1 MDQPNQGA
9 TGQGD
14 DAPLTTSKRS
24 RADAEAAAAVGAKQ
38 DASTVGRAITIDKP
52 AAELWAF
59 FRDFSNLPQFME
71 NVVSIDVLDDK
82 RSHWVVKAPA
92 GQNVEWDAVV
102 TDEAEG
108 QHIAWKAQ
116 NADVPN
122 SGRVEFRDAGQRG
135 TVVHATI
142 VYDPPAGVVGK
153 LIAKMFQREPNMQAR
168 QDLKRF
174 KQLMETGEVPTRA
187 RNRREYEEEQN

>member
-1 MDQPNQGA
+1 MDRP
-9 TGQGD
+9 GQSD
-14 DAPLTTSKRS
+14 DAPLTTSKRFG
-24 RADAEAAAAVGAKQ
+24 ADAEAAAAVGATEGGS
-38 DASTVGRAITIDKP
+38 AVGRAITIDKP

-59 FRDFSNLPQFME
+59 FRDFGNLPQFME

-82 RSHWVVKAPA
+82 RSHWKVKAPA
-92 GQNVEWDAVV
+92 GQTVEWDAVV

-108 QHIAWKAQ
+108 RYIAWEAE
-116 NADVPN
+116 NADIPN
-122 SGRVEFRDAGQRG
+122 SGRVEFREAGQRG

>member
-1 MDQPNQGA
+1 MSEAQTQNKAP
-9 TGQGD
+9 D
-14 DAPLTTSKRS
+14 DAPVATSKH
-24 RADAEAAAAVGAKQ
+24 ADTDGTV
-38 DASTVGRAITIDKP
+38 VGRAITINKP

-59 FRDFSNLPQFME
+59 FRDFSNLPTFME

-82 RSHWVVKAPA
+82 RSHWKVKAPA
-92 GQNVEWDAVV
+92 GRTVEWDAVV

-108 QHIAWKAQ
+108 RFIAWQAE

-122 SGRVEFRDAGQRG
+122 SGRVEFREAGARG
-135 TVVHATI
+135 TVVHAHI
-142 VYDPPAGVVGK
+142 VYDPPAGAVGK

-187 RNRREYEEEQN
+187 RNRREYDEEQN

>member
-1 MDQPNQGA
+1 MDQPGQNQA
-9 TGQGD
+9 GQSD

-24 RADAEAAAAVGAKQ
+24 GADNEAAAAVGVEQ
-38 DASTVGRAITIDKP
+38 GSSTVGRAITIDKP

-59 FRDFSNLPQFME
+59 FRDFANLPKFME

-92 GQNVEWDAVV
+92 GQKVEWDAVV

-108 QHIAWKAQ
+108 RYIAWKAE

-122 SGRVEFRDAGQRG
+122 SGRVEFREAGDRG

-142 VYDPPAGVVGK
+142 VYDPPAGIVGK

-174 KQLMETGEVPTRA
+174 KQLMETGEVATRA
-187 RNRREYEEEQN
+187 RNTREFAEEKN

>member
-1 MDQPNQGA
+1 MTDQKTEQ
-9 TGQGD
+9 TD

-24 RADAEAAAAVGAKQ
+24 DAKAEAAREAGAAKGGDV
-38 DASTVGRAITIDKP
+38 VGRAITINKP
-52 AAELWAF
+52 ADELWAF
-59 FRDFSNLPQFME
+59 FRDFSNLPKFME

-92 GQNVEWDAVV
+92 GARVEWDAVV

-108 QHIAWKAQ
+108 RHIAWEAE

-122 SGRVEFRDAGQRG
+122 SGRVEFREAGERG

-174 KQLMETGEVPTRA
+174 KQLMETGEVATRA
-187 RNRREYEEEQN
+187 RNSREFAEEKN

>member
-1 MDQPNQGA
+1 MDRP
-9 TGQGD
+9 GQSD

-24 RADAEAAAAVGAKQ
+24 GADAEAAAAVGATQ
-38 DASTVGRAITIDKP
+38 GSSAVGRAITIDKP
-52 AAELWAF
+52 AAELWAY
-59 FRDFSNLPQFME
+59 FRDFSNLATFME
-71 NVVSIDVLDDK
+71 NVVRIEVKDPK

-92 GQNVEWDAVV
+92 GRTVEWDAVV

-108 QHIAWKAQ
+108 RFIAWEAE

-122 SGRVEFRDAGQRG
+122 SGRVEFRDAGSRG

-142 VYDPPAGVVGK
+142 VYDPPAGTVGK

-174 KQLMETGEVPTRA
+174 KQVMETGEVTTRA
-187 RNRREYEEEQN
+187 RNQREFAEEKN

>member
-1 MDQPNQGA
+1 MDRP
-9 TGQGD
+9 GQSD

-24 RADAEAAAAVGAKQ
+24 GSDAEVASAVGATEGSS
-38 DASTVGRAITIDKP
+38 AVGRAITIDRP
-52 AAELWAF
+52 AAELWAY
-59 FRDFSNLPQFME
+59 FRDFSNLPRFME
-71 NVVSIDVLDDK
+71 NVVSIETLDAK

-92 GQNVEWDAVV
+92 GQTVEWDAVV

-108 QHIAWKAQ
+108 RFIAWKAE

-122 SGRVEFRDAGQRG
+122 SGRVEFQEAGARG
-135 TVVHATI
+135 TVVKATI
-142 VYDPPAGVVGK
+142 VYDPPAGAVGK

-174 KQLMETGEVPTRA
+174 KQLMETGEVTTRA
-187 RNRREYEEEQN
+187 RNQREYAEEKN